1 MDVGLRLRV
10 VREKF
15 GLSQRELAK
24 RAGVTN
30 GTISLIEQNRVSP
43 SISSLK
49 KVLEGLPMT
58 LGDFFT
64 FEVEPRHKQVFY
76 RAGELHNLGTDT
88 MQLWLVGAAHPR
100 RDMTL
105 LSEHYAAGADTGP
118 GMLQHDGQEGG
129 LVIRGEVEVTVGSN
143 IQVLRA
149 GDAYYFDSRE
159 PHRFRNVGR
168 EEAQI
173 VSASTP
179 PTL

>member
-1 MDVGLRLRV
+1 
-10 VREKF
+10 
-15 GLSQRELAK
+15 
-24 RAGVTN
+24 
-30 GTISLIEQNRVSP
+30 
-43 SISSLK
+43 
-49 KVLEGLPMT
+49 
-58 LGDFFT
+58 
-64 FEVEPRHKQVFY
+64 
-76 RAGELHNLGTDT
+76 
-88 MQLWLVGAAHPR
+88 
-100 RDMTL
+100 
-105 LSEHYAAGADTGP
+105 
-118 GMLQHDGQEGG
+118 MLQHDGQEGG